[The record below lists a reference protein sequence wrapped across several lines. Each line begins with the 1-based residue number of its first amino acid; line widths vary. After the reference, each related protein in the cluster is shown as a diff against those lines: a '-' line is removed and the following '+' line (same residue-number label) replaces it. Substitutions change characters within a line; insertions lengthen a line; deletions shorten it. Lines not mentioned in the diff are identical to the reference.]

1 MPRIEKSI
9 AINAPAEKVFEV
21 LQQAES
27 FAQFLPHVKQ
37 VQALERTENSVLL
50 EWEVIAPG
58 VGMPVRWKS
67 RHTVDADNHRVA
79 MQPEGDALVKLNG
92 EWRVQPEGAGSTL
105 VAMLDYEANVPPMF
119 AGMAQNAVNTI
130 IQDWLN
136 GFKQRAEG

>member
-9 AINAPAEKVFEV
+9 AINAPAERVFGV
-21 LQQAES
+21 LQQAEA

-37 VQALERTENSVLL
+37 VQTLQRTENSLLL

-67 RHTVDADNHRVA
+67 RHTIDAANHRIA

-92 EWRVQPEGAGSTL
+92 EWRVEAHDTGSTL
-105 VAMLDYEANVPPMF
+105 TAVLDYEANVPPMF
-119 AGMAQNAVNTI
+119 AGLAQNAVNTI
-130 IQDWLN
+130 IHDWLN
-136 GFKQRAEG
+136 GFKRRAEG

>member
-37 VQALERTENSVLL
+37 VQTLERTENSVLL
-50 EWEVIAPG
+50 DWEVVAPG

-67 RHTVDADNHRVA
+67 RHTIDAASHRVA
-79 MQPEGDALVKLNG
+79 MQPEGDSLVKLNG
-92 EWRVQPEGAGSTL
+92 EWRVQPQDAGSTL
-105 VAMLDYEANVPPMF
+105 VAVIDYEANVPPMF
-119 AGMAQNAVNTI
+119 AGVAQNAVNTI

-136 GFKQRAEG
+136 GFKQRAES

>member
-9 AINAPAEKVFEV
+9 AISAPAERVFEV

-67 RHTVDADNHRVA
+67 RHAIDAANHRVT
-79 MQPEGDALVKLNG
+79 MQPEGDSLVKLNG

-105 VAMLDYEANVPPMF
+105 AAVLDYEANVPPMF
-119 AGMAQNAVNTI
+119 AGVAQNAVNTI

>member
-67 RHTVDADNHRVA
+67 RHTIDAANHRVA
-79 MQPEGDALVKLNG
+79 MQPEGDSLVKLSG
-92 EWRVQPEGAGSTL
+92 EWRVQPQDAGSTL
-105 VAMLDYEANVPPMF
+105 VAVIDYEANVPPMF
-119 AGMAQNAVNTI
+119 AGVAQNAVNTI

>member
-9 AINAPAEKVFEV
+9 AINAPAERVFEV

-27 FAQFLPHVKQ
+27 FAKVLPHVKN
-37 VQALERTENSVLL
+37 VQTLERTENSVLL
-50 EWEVIAPG
+50 EWEVVAPG

-67 RHTVDADNHRVA
+67 RHTIDAANHRVA

>member
-27 FAQFLPHVKQ
+27 FTQFLPHVKN
-37 VQALERTENSVLL
+37 VQTLERTENSVLL

-58 VGMPVRWKS
+58 VGIPVRWKS
-67 RHTVDADNHRVA
+67 RHAIDAANHRVA
-79 MQPEGDALVKLNG
+79 MQPEGDSLVKLNG

-105 VAMLDYEANVPPMF
+105 VAVIDYEANVPPMF
-119 AGMAQNAVNTI
+119 AGVAQNAVNTI

>member
-67 RHTVDADNHRVA
+67 RHTIDAANHRVA
-79 MQPEGDALVKLNG
+79 MQPEGDSLVKLSG

-105 VAMLDYEANVPPMF
+105 VAVIDYEANVPPMF
-119 AGMAQNAVNTI
+119 AGVAQNAVNTI

>member
-27 FAQFLPHVKQ
+27 FVQFLPHVKT
-37 VQALERTENSVLL
+37 VQTLERTESSVLL
-50 EWEVIAPG
+50 DWEVIAPG

-79 MQPEGDALVKLNG
+79 MQPEGDSLVKLSG

-105 VAMLDYEANVPPMF
+105 VAVIDYEANVPPMF
-119 AGMAQNAVNTI
+119 AGVAQNAVNTI

>member
-1 MPRIEKSI
+1 MPKIEKSV
-9 AINAPAEKVFEV
+9 AINAPAERVFEV

-37 VQALERTENSVLL
+37 VQTLERTENSVLL
-50 EWEVIAPG
+50 EWEVVAPG

-67 RHTVDADNHRVA
+67 RHTVDAANHQVS
-79 MQPEGDALVKLNG
+79 MQPEGDSLVKLNG
-92 EWRVQPEGAGSTL
+92 AWRVVPEGTGSTL
-105 VAMLDYEANVPPMF
+105 AATLDYEANVPPMF
-119 AGMAQNAVNTI
+119 ASLAQNAVNTI

>member
-27 FAQFLPHVKQ
+27 FAQFLPHAKNVQ
-37 VQALERTENSVLL
+37 VLERTENSVLL
-50 EWEVIAPG
+50 DWEVIAPG

-67 RHTVDADNHRVA
+67 RHTIDPANHTVT
-79 MQPEGDALVKLNG
+79 MQPEGDALVKLRG
-92 EWRVQPEGAGSTL
+92 DWRVTPADTGSQLIAT
-105 VAMLDYEANVPPMF
+105 LDYEANVPPMF
-119 AGMAQNAVNTI
+119 AGMAQNAINTI

>member
-1 MPRIEKSI
+1 
-9 AINAPAEKVFEV
+9 
-21 LQQAES
+21 
-27 FAQFLPHVKQ
+27 
-37 VQALERTENSVLL
+37 VQTLERTESSVLL
-50 EWEVIAPG
+50 DWEVIAPG

-79 MQPEGDALVKLNG
+79 MQPEGDSLVKLSG

>member
-9 AINAPAEKVFEV
+9 TINAPAEKVFEV

-37 VQALERTENSVLL
+37 VQTLERTEDSALL
-50 EWEVIAPG
+50 DWEVIAPG

-67 RHTVDADNHRVA
+67 RHTIDAANHSVR
-79 MQPEGDALVKLNG
+79 MQPEGDSLVKLRG
-92 EWRVQPEGAGSTL
+92 EWRVASEGAGSTL
-105 VAMLDYEANVPPMF
+105 TATLDYEANVPPMF
-119 AGMAQNAVNTI
+119 AALAQNAVNTI
-130 IQDWLN
+130 IQDWLS

>member
-27 FAQFLPHVKQ
+27 FAQFLPHVKT
-37 VQALERTENSVLL
+37 VQTLERTESSVLL
-50 EWEVIAPG
+50 DWEVIAPG

-79 MQPEGDALVKLNG
+79 MQPEGDSLVKLNG
-92 EWRVQPEGAGSTL
+92 EWRVQPEGTGSTL

>member
-37 VQALERTENSVLL
+37 VQMLERTENSVLL

-67 RHTVDADNHRVA
+67 RHTIDAANHRVA
-79 MQPEGDALVKLNG
+79 MQPEGDSLVKLSG
-92 EWRVQPEGAGSTL
+92 EWRVQPQDAGSTL
-105 VAMLDYEANVPPMF
+105 VAVIDYEANVPPMF
-119 AGMAQNAVNTI
+119 AGVAQNAVNTI

>member
-1 MPRIEKSI
+1 MPKIEKSV
-9 AINAPAEKVFEV
+9 AINAPAERVFEV

-37 VQALERTENSVLL
+37 VQTLERTENSVLL
-50 EWEVIAPG
+50 EWEVVAPG

-67 RHTVDADNHRVA
+67 RHTIDAANHQVS
-79 MQPEGDALVKLNG
+79 MQPEGDSLVKLNG
-92 EWRVQPEGAGSTL
+92 AWRVVPEGTGSTL
-105 VAMLDYEANVPPMF
+105 AATLDYEANVPPMF
-119 AGMAQNAVNTI
+119 ASLAQNAVNTI

>member
-9 AINAPAEKVFEV
+9 AINAPAERVFEV

-37 VQALERTENSVLL
+37 VQTLERAEDSVLL

-67 RHTVDADNHRVA
+67 RHTIDATNHQVT
-79 MQPEGDALVKLNG
+79 MQPEGDSLVKLKG
-92 EWRVQPEGAGSTL
+92 AWRVVPEGADSTL
-105 VAMLDYEANVPPMF
+105 AATLDYEANVPPMF
-119 AGMAQNAVNTI
+119 ASLAQNAVNTI

>member
-9 AINAPAEKVFEV
+9 AIHAPAEKVFEI

-27 FAQFLPHVKQ
+27 FAQFLPHAKNVQ
-37 VQALERTENSVLL
+37 VLERTESSVLL
-50 EWEVIAPG
+50 DWEVIAPG

-67 RHTVDADNHRVA
+67 RHTIDAANHTVS
-79 MQPEGDALVKLNG
+79 MQPEGDSLVKLRG
-92 EWRVQPEGAGSTL
+92 EWRVTPADTGSQLAAT
-105 VAMLDYEANVPPMF
+105 LDYEANVPPMF
-119 AGMAQNAVNTI
+119 AGLAQNAVNTI

>member
-1 MPRIEKSI
+1 MPRIEKSVSV
-9 AINAPAEKVFEV
+9 NAPAEKLFEV

-27 FAQFLPHVKQ
+27 FAQFLPHARSVQ
-37 VQALERTENSVLL
+37 VLERTESGVLV

-67 RHTVDADNHRVA
+67 RHTIDAANHRVT
-79 MQPEGDALVKLNG
+79 MQPEGDSLVKLNG
-92 EWRVQPEGAGSTL
+92 EWRVEPEGAGSKL
-105 VAMLDYEANVPPMF
+105 AAILDYEANVPPMF
-119 AGMAQNAVNTI
+119 AALAQNAVNTI

>member
-21 LQQAES
+21 LHQAES

-67 RHTVDADNHRVA
+67 RHTIDAANHRVA
-79 MQPEGDALVKLNG
+79 MQPEGDSLVKLSG
-92 EWRVQPEGAGSTL
+92 EWRVQPQDAGSTL
-105 VAMLDYEANVPPMF
+105 VAVIDYEANVPPMF
-119 AGMAQNAVNTI
+119 AGVAQNAVNTI

>member
-27 FAQFLPHVKQ
+27 FAQFLPHVKN
-37 VQALERTENSVLL
+37 VQTLERTESSVLL
-50 EWEVIAPG
+50 DWEVIAPG

-79 MQPEGDALVKLNG
+79 MQPEGDSLVKLSG
-92 EWRVQPEGAGSTL
+92 EWRVQPQDAGSTL
-105 VAMLDYEANVPPMF
+105 VAVIDYEANVPPMF
-119 AGMAQNAVNTI
+119 AGVAQNAVNTI

>member
-1 MPRIEKSI
+1 MPKIEKSI
-9 AINAPAEKVFEV
+9 AINAPAERVFEV

-37 VQALERTENSVLL
+37 VQTLERTDNSMLL
-50 EWEVIAPG
+50 DWEVIAPG

-67 RHTVDADNHRVA
+67 RHTIDAANHQVS
-79 MQPEGDALVKLNG
+79 MQPEGDSLVKLNG
-92 EWRVQPEGAGSTL
+92 AWRVVPEGTGSTL
-105 VAMLDYEANVPPMF
+105 AATLDYEANVPPMF
-119 AGMAQNAVNTI
+119 ASLAQNAVNTI

>member
-67 RHTVDADNHRVA
+67 RHMIDAANHRVT
-79 MQPEGDALVKLNG
+79 MQPEGDSLVKLNG
-92 EWRVQPEGAGSTL
+92 EWRVQPEGTGSTL
-105 VAMLDYEANVPPMF
+105 AAVIDYEANVPPMF
-119 AGMAQNAVNTI
+119 AGVAQNAVNTI

>member
-1 MPRIEKSI
+1 MPKIEKSI
-9 AINAPAEKVFEV
+9 AINAPAERVFEV

-37 VQALERTENSVLL
+37 VQALERTENGVLL
-50 EWEVIAPG
+50 DWEVVAPG

-67 RHTVDADNHRVA
+67 RHTIDAANHQVS
-79 MQPEGDALVKLNG
+79 MQPEGDSLVKLNG
-92 EWRVQPEGAGSTL
+92 VWRVIPEGTGSTL
-105 VAMLDYEANVPPMF
+105 AATLDYEASVPPMF
-119 AGMAQNAVNTI
+119 ASLAQNAVNTI

>member
-27 FAQFLPHVKQ
+27 FAQFLPHVKT
-37 VQALERTENSVLL
+37 VQTLERTESSVLL
-50 EWEVIAPG
+50 DWEVIAPG

-79 MQPEGDALVKLNG
+79 MQPEGDSLVKLNG